1 MNKKPFVY
9 IAGAGPGNKSYITV
23 KVLELIK
30 KCDVVIYDNL
40 IDNTILDNCKKDC
53 VKIYA
58 GKSSGHHSMKQEEI
72 NALIV
77 SEAEKGNTVLR
88 LKGGDP
94 FVFGRGSEEC
104 IALKE
109 ANIGYE
115 VIPGI
120 TSAISVPMNCGIPVT
135 HRKLSRSFTV
145 VTGHTADGEI
155 ENSINFKALSQLDG
169 TIVFLMGLKNIEK
182 ITAELLKNG
191 MDKNTPCAVIS
202 NGTRKNQHICRG
214 NLKDISEKAT
224 ADTLIVSPAII
235 VVGKCAALNMLSTT
249 NLPLSKIKTA
259 LCGTKDFCTKLS
271 KKIENLGGY
280 TQILDFVQ
288 INPVDKSELKKAI
301 RCINAYTVLVFTGP
315 NSIKIF
321 FDTLKETETDIRK
334 LSHLRFAVIGN
345 GTYEYLKNFG
355 IYADIVPTEFTSDS
369 LAHLLVEKTDKSDN
383 ILIPRAL
390 KGNNVISEI
399 LSENNRKFNEIPV
412 YDTICQNI
420 PQPEED
426 IDFITFASSAGVKG
440 FFESGKTIPSSAK
453 AVCIGKYTAKTLEKY
468 GVNNYITAKTASA
481 DSMAETILNEV
492 TNKCSDSED

>member
-9 IAGAGPGNKSYITV
+9 ITGAGPGNKDYITV
-23 KVLELIK
+23 RVLELIK
-30 KCDVVIYDNL
+30 ECDVVIYDNL
-40 IDNTILDNCKKDC
+40 IDSTILDNCKKDC

-58 GKSSGHHSMKQEEI
+58 GKSSGHHYMKQEEI

-77 SEAEKGNTVLR
+77 SEAKKGNAVLR

-120 TSAISVPMNCGIPVT
+120 TSAISVPMSCGIPVT

-169 TIVFLMGLKNIEK
+169 TIFFLMGLKNIEK
-182 ITAELLKNG
+182 ITSELLKNG

-202 NGTRKNQHICRG
+202 NGTKASQHICRG

-235 VVGKCAALNMLSTT
+235 VVGKCASLNMLSDSV
-249 NLPLSKIKTA
+249 LPLHGIKTTV
-259 LCGTKDFCTKLS
+259 CGTRDFCTKLS
-271 KKIENLGGY
+271 KRLENLGGY
-280 TQILDFVQ
+280 TQISDFVQ
-288 INPVDKSELKKAI
+288 INTVDKFELKKAI
-301 RCINAYTVLVFTGP
+301 QCINAYTVLVFTGP

-345 GTYEYLKNFG
+345 GTYEYLKKFG

-369 LAHLLVEKTDKSDN
+369 LAHILIEKTDKSDN

-390 KGNNVISEI
+390 KGNNVLSKI

-412 YDTICQNI
+412 YDTVCQNV
-420 PQPEED
+420 PEPKKD

-440 FFESGKTIPSSAK
+440 FFESGKTIPSTAK
-453 AVCIGKYTAKTLEKY
+453 AVCIGKYTAKTLEEY
-468 GVNNYITAKTASA
+468 GINNYITAKTASA
-481 DSMAETILNEV
+481 DSMAEAILNEV